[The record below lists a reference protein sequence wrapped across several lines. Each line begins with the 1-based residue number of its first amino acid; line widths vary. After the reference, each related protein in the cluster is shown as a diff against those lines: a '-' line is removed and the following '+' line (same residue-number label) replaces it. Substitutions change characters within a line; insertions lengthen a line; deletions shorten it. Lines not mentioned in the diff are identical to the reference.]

1 MTSRT
6 DKNAMAQYVKVVE
19 AGSFSKAAARE
30 GLPVSTLSRK
40 IAELEK
46 TLGVRLLERS
56 TRRLRMTDIGRDYFE
71 LCRRGLT
78 EFEAADALMTD
89 RRTEIS
95 GRLRISIPPS
105 MSDLVIVPLCAAF
118 QKVYPKVSVH
128 CLVTERDVDHI
139 ADGVDLSLRV
149 GQRNDSSLVAPTVAI
164 LRPRL
169 VASPAY
175 LAGIE
180 TMTHPQQIVP
190 HVIVAFAR
198 WEHPLQWIL
207 SRNDD
212 TVRLKPEPRLAL
224 NDYAGVQR
232 GVVDGLGISEVPSFI
247 CEAALCEGRLVEV
260 LPEWQFATIAMA
272 ATYPSN
278 RYLSPLV
285 RAFKDFCVE
294 YFEHRPLAQ
303 GATLRR
309 LSIQSV
315 P

>member
-1 MTSRT
+1 MISRT

-30 GLPVSTLSRK
+30 GVPVSTLSRK

-46 TLGVRLLERS
+46 ALGVRLLERS
-56 TRRLRMTDIGRDYFE
+56 TRQLRMTDIGQDYFE

-105 MSDLVIVPLCAAF
+105 MSDLVIVPLFAAF
-118 QKVYPKVSVH
+118 QKVYPKVMVH
-128 CLVTERDVDHI
+128 CLVTERYVDHI
-139 ADGVDLSLRV
+139 ADGVDVSLRV
-149 GQRNDSSLVAPTVAI
+149 GHRNDSSLVAPTVAI

-169 VASPAY
+169 VASPGY
-175 LAGIE
+175 LVGIQAL
-180 TMTHPQQIVP
+180 THPHQIAP
-190 HVIVAFAR
+190 HVNVAFSR
-198 WEHPLQWIL
+198 WERPVQWTL
-207 SRNDD
+207 CCGDD
-212 TVRLKPEPRLAL
+212 TVQVKPEPRLVL
-224 NDYAGVQR
+224 NDYAGVQQ

-247 CEAALCEGRLVEV
+247 CEAALNDGRLVEV
-260 LPEWQFATIAMA
+260 LPEWRFATIPMA

-285 RAFKDFCVE
+285 RAFKDFCAE
-294 YFEHRPLAQ
+294 YFDRRPLA
-303 GATLRR
+303 
-309 LSIQSV
+309 
-315 P
+315 

>member
-1 MTSRT
+1 MSRT

-46 TLGVRLLERS
+46 ALGVRLLERS
-56 TRRLRMTDIGRDYFE
+56 TRQLRMTDIGRDYFE

-78 EFEAADALMTD
+78 EFDAADALMTD
-89 RRTEIS
+89 RRSEIS

-105 MSDLVIVPLCAAF
+105 MSDLVMVPLFAAF
-118 QKVYPKVSVH
+118 QKVYPNAVVH

-139 ADGVDLSLRV
+139 ADGVDVSLRV
-149 GQRNDSSLVAPTVAI
+149 GHRHESSLVAPTVAI

-169 VASPAY
+169 VASPGY

-180 TMTHPQQIVP
+180 ALTHPHEIVP
-190 HVIVAFAR
+190 HVNVAFSR
-198 WEHPLQWIL
+198 WELPVQWTL
-207 SRNDD
+207 GRGDD
-212 TVRLKPEPRLAL
+212 TVQVKPEPRLVL
-224 NDYAGVQR
+224 NDYAGVQQ

-247 CEAALCEGRLVEV
+247 CDAALNDGRLVEV
-260 LPEWQFATIAMA
+260 LPEWRFATITMA

-285 RAFKDFCVE
+285 RAFKDFCAE
-294 YFEHRPLAQ
+294 YFERRPLA
-303 GATLRR
+303 
-309 LSIQSV
+309 
-315 P
+315 

>member
-1 MTSRT
+1 MSRT

-19 AGSFSKAAARE
+19 AGSFSKAAASE

-46 TLGVRLLERS
+46 ALGVRLLERS
-56 TRRLRMTDIGRDYFE
+56 TRQLRMTGIGRDYFE

-95 GRLRISIPPS
+95 GRLRISVPPS
-105 MSDLVIVPLCAAF
+105 MSDLVIVPLFAAF
-118 QKVYPKVSVH
+118 QKAYPNAVVH

-139 ADGVDLSLRV
+139 ADGVDVSLRV
-149 GQRNDSSLVAPTVAI
+149 GHRHDSSLVAPTVAT

-169 VASPAY
+169 VASPGY

-180 TMTHPQQIVP
+180 ALTHPQEIVP
-190 HVIVAFAR
+190 HVNVAFSR
-198 WEHPLQWIL
+198 WERPVQWTL
-207 SRNDD
+207 CCGDD
-212 TVRLKPEPRLAL
+212 TVHVKPEPRLAL
-224 NDYAGVQR
+224 NDYAGVQQS
-232 GVVDGLGISEVPSFI
+232 VVDGLGISEVPSFI
-247 CEAALCEGRLVEV
+247 CDAALNDGRLVEV
-260 LPEWQFATIAMA
+260 LPEWRFATITMA

-285 RAFKDFCVE
+285 RAFKDFCAA
-294 YFEHRPLAQ
+294 YFERRPLA
-303 GATLRR
+303 
-309 LSIQSV
+309 
-315 P
+315 

>member
-1 MTSRT
+1 MSRT

-46 TLGVRLLERS
+46 ALGVRLLERS
-56 TRRLRMTDIGRDYFE
+56 TRQLRMTDIGRDYFE

-78 EFEAADALMTD
+78 EFDAADALMTD

-105 MSDLVIVPLCAAF
+105 MSDLIMLPLFAAF
-118 QKVYPKVSVH
+118 QKVYPNAVVH

-139 ADGVDLSLRV
+139 ADGVDVSLRV
-149 GQRNDSSLVAPTVAI
+149 GHRHDSSLVAPTVAI

-169 VASPAY
+169 VASPGY

-180 TMTHPQQIVP
+180 ALTHPHEIVP
-190 HVIVAFAR
+190 HVNVAFSR
-198 WEHPLQWIL
+198 WERPVQWTL
-207 SRNDD
+207 GRGDD
-212 TVRLKPEPRLAL
+212 TVQVKPEPRLVL
-224 NDYAGVQR
+224 NDYAGVQQ

-247 CEAALCEGRLVEV
+247 CDAALNDGRLVEV
-260 LPEWQFATIAMA
+260 LPKWRFATITMA

-285 RAFKDFCVE
+285 RAFKDFCAE
-294 YFEHRPLAQ
+294 YFERRPLA
-303 GATLRR
+303 
-309 LSIQSV
+309 
-315 P
+315 